1 VSEGGGPAIE
11 VRPLG
16 GGRYL
21 VVVGDRCSIAY
32 AACSA
37 AGTWVHF
44 DGQVHLT
51 PVPDAGAL
59 PLRQRAVDDASLMS
73 PMPAAVVA
81 VHVEPNQRVATGDL
95 LITLEA
101 MKMELAIRAPRDGI
115 VGAVHCQPGDLVE
128 PGVVLVDLAPA

>member
-1 VSEGGGPAIE
+1 MSEGGRPAVE

-21 VVVGDRCSIAY
+21 VVTGNRRSIAH
-32 AACSA
+32 AVHSA

-44 DGQVHLT
+44 EGRVHL
-51 PVPDAGAL
+51 VPAPEAGASR
-59 PLRQRAVDDASLMS
+59 PRERSVDEGSLMS

-81 VHVEPNQRVATGDL
+81 VHVGPHQRVASGDL